1 MTTKCAKHG
10 WLNKEAHTVR
20 CLDWFNRHVLKSA
33 IVRNPRRPSDR
44 AIQQNEH
51 RPMTTRMMNV
61 KFLSSLA
68 ILCLLALALS
78 SALKAAAVP
87 KELLGDWSLEL
98 ESGDP
103 AWMSVV
109 EKDGRPLV
117 HMRVYIGPDG
127 PSGGAGIRLQAPA

>member
-1 MTTKCAKHG
+1 
-10 WLNKEAHTVR
+10 
-20 CLDWFNRHVLKSA
+20 
-33 IVRNPRRPSDR
+33 
-44 AIQQNEH
+44 
-51 RPMTTRMMNV
+51 MTTRMMNV